1 MDSDNTNGGRETAPF
16 PAPANSSVSGGS
28 NKRVRA
34 CVLLSKFEA
43 WVAIRVGGRC
53 FSIPLGALPSLLD
66 ELTEAHRIACEH
78 GLIVEAGNG
87 VS

>member
-1 MDSDNTNGGRETAPF
+1 MDSNNTNGGRETAPF
-16 PAPANSSVSGGS
+16 PDPANRRVSGE
-28 NKRVRA
+28 NNTRARV
-34 CVLLSKFEA
+34 CVLLPKFEA
-43 WVAIRVGGRC
+43 WVAIRVSGRC